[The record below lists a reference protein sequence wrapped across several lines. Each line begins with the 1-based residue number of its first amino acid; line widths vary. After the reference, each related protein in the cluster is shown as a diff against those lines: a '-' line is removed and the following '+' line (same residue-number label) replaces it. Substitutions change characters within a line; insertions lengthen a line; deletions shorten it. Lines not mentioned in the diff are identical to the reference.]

1 MHIHK
6 IETEKYQEFLLQER
20 KDPITGDL
28 IRENDKVVF
37 CASCKSVFLVDT
49 WLYLDEKHCEQ
60 SETLEK
66 FPSISTLI
74 LRDEILFYNFLENS
88 DSLIKSTPAP
98 KIPLQV
104 TLQWKYKSRK
114 LSSFHSEKFS
124 LIILILQLFFFGL
137 MVASAF
143 NGYLIIVLI
152 SLLSMLLS
160 ISIPYLRDNYYGKR
174 LKTAHKFFKRES
186 FFITH
191 QTIGFSEKYG
201 KTEYTFPY
209 KNIDKIIF
217 KEAAHFLAKDSISI
231 FYIKENQKQVI
242 SVALSSVFHNRLNFL
257 DAFQYLASNLSK
269 PIELKLYKQKYI
281 DQAKKMIEKRKANFI
296 LIID

>member
-6 IETEKYQEFLLQER
+6 IESNKHKEFLSEER

-28 IRENDKVVF
+28 IRENDEVVF
-37 CASCKSVFLVDT
+37 CVSCKSVFLVDT
-49 WLYLDEKHCEQ
+49 WLYLEGKHCEQ
-60 SETLEK
+60 FETLEK
-66 FPSISTLI
+66 FPSSSTLI

-88 DSLIKSTPAP
+88 DSLIKSNPTP

-124 LIILILQLFFFGL
+124 LVILILQLFFFGL

-143 NGYLIIVLI
+143 NGYIIIALI
-152 SLLSMLLS
+152 SLLSVFLS
-160 ISIPYLRDNYYGKR
+160 VSMPYLRDNYYGKR
-174 LKTAHKFFKRES
+174 LKTAHKFFKRET

-201 KTEYTFPY
+201 TVEYTFPY

-217 KEAAHFLAKDSISI
+217 REAPHFLAKDSISI
-231 FYIKENQKQVI
+231 FYSKENQKREI

-257 DAFQYLASNLSK
+257 DAFQYLAFHLSK
-269 PIELKLYKQKYI
+269 PIELKLYKQKHI
-281 DQAKKMIEKRKANFI
+281 NQAKEMIEKRKANFI
-296 LIID
+296 LIS